1 MGRQNAKM
9 KIVIILAVATVA
21 VCSDAYSLSDPS
33 VFSAKECAECS
44 DDCEIPAVR
53 GKGSL
58 TCVAESSSV
67 TNITCTV
74 MDPKNIYVTSLT
86 SSPRSEGPG
95 MGRLRIL
102 YELTHNS
109 KKGSFHCMFADPTE
123 ASKECTITAVY
134 KTLNDEL

>member
-1 MGRQNAKM
+1 M
-9 KIVIILAVATVA
+9 KYVFVLTVA
-21 VCSDAYSLSDPS
+21 VTMALFSHAYSSPGPS
-33 VFSAKECAECS
+33 EFSAKDCAECS
-44 DDCEIPAVR
+44 VHCEIPAVR

-58 TCVAESSSV
+58 TCVAESPSV
-67 TNITCTV
+67 TNINCTV

-109 KKGSFHCMFADPTE
+109 KKGSFHCMFADPTG

-134 KTLNDEL
+134 KS